1 MLEVLDPDALDHTH
15 IEWSRVCHSKY
26 LVRQQFRY
34 EYPDE
39 IHDLRHQLMVMP
51 AETFG
56 DQRRTAYR
64 LEISEA
70 GEMITRLDDFAN
82 TVIDVRIPNVKRSL
96 VFDVQITLE
105 RDGPPV
111 ARSLPAAWLTDPR
124 LLGTTPRT
132 EPTRV
137 TVAIADEL
145 RASGATG
152 LALAELVNTEV
163 HRRLKYVRG
172 VTGVDTTAAGALEIG
187 GGVCQDF
194 SHVMTSICRT
204 LGLPSLYVSGHQL
217 GEGGTHSWVE
227 VLLPAADGSARAEGW
242 ALDPTH
248 GCHADLTYLTVAVG
262 RDYSDVAPTSGR
274 YRAGHGGSLTGQKD
288 VRVTEVRYAKD

>member
-1 MLEVLDPDALDHTH
+1 MRDAQHPAPIEPAG
-15 IEWSRVCHSKY
+15 IEWPRVSRSQY
-26 LVRQQFRY
+26 LVSQQFRY
-34 EYPDE
+34 EYPAE

-51 AETFG
+51 PDTFG

-70 GEMITRLDDFAN
+70 GELITRLDGFAN
-82 TVIDVRIPNVKRSL
+82 TVIDVRIPVVHRSL
-96 VFDVQITLE
+96 IFDVQITLE
-105 RDGPPV
+105 RSGPPV
-111 ARSLPAAWLTDPR
+111 ARALPASWLTDPR

-132 EPTRV
+132 DATAV
-137 TVAIADEL
+137 TVAIADGL
-145 RASGATG
+145 RGSGAEG
-152 LALAELVNTEV
+152 LALAELVNGEV
-163 HRRLKYVRG
+163 HRRMKYVRG

-194 SHVMTSICRT
+194 SHVMISICRT

-227 VLLPAADGSARAEGW
+227 VLLPAADGSPTAEGW

-262 RDYSDVAPTSGR
+262 RDYGDVAPTSGR
-274 YRAGHGGSLTGQKD
+274 YRAGHGGSLTGRKD
-288 VRVTEVRYAKD
+288 VRVTEVRYAD